1 MTDLREP
8 AIKEEIEREKSV
20 SPGEEVSWKLR
31 LCENLGNFL
40 ERMLFV
46 SETMIEVKENDF
58 GVNLGDYFV

>member
-20 SPGEEVSWKLR
+20 SPGEEVSWN
-31 LCENLGNFL
+31 ENLGNFL

-46 SETMIEVKENDF
+46 SETMIEVKENDL